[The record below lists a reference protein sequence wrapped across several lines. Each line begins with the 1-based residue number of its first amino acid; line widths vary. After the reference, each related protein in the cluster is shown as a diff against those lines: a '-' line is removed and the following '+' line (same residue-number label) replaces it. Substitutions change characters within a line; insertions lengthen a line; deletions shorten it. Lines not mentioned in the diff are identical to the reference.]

1 MKLALQQATV
11 RLDLWPGISVAYFD
25 IMNKPLKWNDL
36 HNDTNNIVAKGDVWM
51 KTRFPFLSSL
61 NKSHIQV
68 LKDCE
73 NQVPSPNL
81 RGDNFPGL
89 GYVD

>member
-1 MKLALQQATV
+1 
-11 RLDLWPGISVAYFD
+11 
-25 IMNKPLKWNDL
+25 MNKPLKWNDL
-36 HNDTNNIVAKGDVWM
+36 HNDTNNIAAKGDVWT
-51 KTRFPFLSSL
+51 KTHFPLISSP

-73 NQVPSPNL
+73 SQVPSPNQ
-81 RGDNFPGL
+81 RGDSFPGY